1 MTQGSFA
8 ADVGAWAAQTRE
20 RMEAI
25 RRESAQRVVEIM
37 QTPVA
42 MGGNMPVDTG
52 FLRASLQGQ
61 VGMGNFSAKLKP
73 EGAAK
78 FTYDGG
84 EVSLVIASAGPAD
97 PITFGYTAAY
107 ARRMEYG
114 FKGTDSLGRKYNQ
127 PGRAFVRLAA
137 QQWQRVVTEVATEAQ
152 KRATK

>member
-1 MTQGSFA
+1 VSDQTSFSA
-8 ADVGAWAAQTRE
+8 VVSAWVAQTKE
-20 RMEAI
+20 RMSAVRKEA
-25 RRESAQRVVEIM
+25 AQRVVDIM

-42 MGGNMPVDTG
+42 LGGNLPVATG

-97 PITFGYTAAY
+97 PITFAYTANY
-107 ARRMEYG
+107 AQHVEYG
-114 FKGTDSLGRKYNQ
+114 LTLIHISEPTRPY
-127 PGRAFVRLAA
+127 
-137 QQWQRVVTEVATEAQ
+137 
-152 KRATK
+152 

>member
-42 MGGNMPVDTG
+42 IGGNMPVDTG

-84 EVSLVIASAGPAD
+84 EVSLVIASAGPSD

-107 ARRMEYG
+107 AAAQEYG
-114 FKGTDSLGRKYNQ
+114 ARGR
-127 PGRAFVRLAA
+127 PGRRFVALAA
-137 QQWQRVVTEVATEAQ
+137 QQWQRVVNEAATEAQ

>member
-1 MTQGSFA
+1 MTQASFA
-8 ADVGAWAAQTRE
+8 ATVGEWVAQTKE

-73 EGAAK
+73 EGVAK

-84 EVSLVIASAGPAD
+84 EVSLVIASASPAD
-97 PITFGYTAAY
+97 PITFAYTANY
-107 ARRMEYG
+107 AQHVEYG
-114 FKGTDSLGRKYNQ
+114 ARGR
-127 PGRAFVRLAA
+127 PGRRFVALAA